1 MEPFL
6 LKVARQ
12 IIAENPNSM
21 EQVLV
26 VFNNHRPEL
35 FLRQQ
40 FKKIS
45 AQEGRTFFLP
55 KMTVID
61 DLVASLSGL
70 EVVQPEFLLFEL
82 YQIHI
87 ELEGEER
94 NTRPSRSLSR
104 SER

>member
-12 IIAENPNSM
+12 ILDENPSTM
-21 EQVLV
+21 DRVMV

-45 AQEGRTFFLP
+45 AQEGLTFFLP
-55 KMTVID
+55 QTMVID
-61 DLVASLSGL
+61 DMVASLSGL
-70 EVVQPEFLLFEL
+70 KVVQPEFLLFEL

-94 NTRPSRSLSR
+94 K
-104 SER
+104 